1 LRAQTTRREIITP
14 LYGGA
19 YYLFVNDE
27 KRSLQE
33 SPKMTEAWPCLN
45 HPRRSENLRRG
56 QNYLCRREL
65 GTKRGARVMQACS
78 APGTNFLPPAEGK
91 GEEILREVIHPS

>member
-27 KRSLQE
+27 KRRLQV

-45 HPRRSENLRRG
+45 HPRRSENLRRVRTTYVGENLG
-56 QNYLCRREL
+56 QKE
-65 GTKRGARVMQACS
+65 GARVMQACS

-91 GEEILREVIHPS
+91 REKILREVIHPS